1 VATGIRWIDRLLYEP
16 IGIGWL
22 DRLLDGRTVQSHSID
37 NNVVAPPTLAVAE
50 SHLSLSAASIS
61 PPVSV
66 AFESHVQPFDI
77 RETMSAKGNR
87 AVSLAYDDTEGA
99 GIDPTMRS
107 SGGDMDERQ
116 RKETCLE
123 IYRSNIWVSSCI
135 NVIAKRI
142 TSGGF
147 AIEPVKQGEG
157 DPDNAEILRQ
167 FCLRINDDWDFLQLI
182 RSILVDLLIFGEAY
196 CEILYK
202 DGKPWKLF
210 KVDCLTMSY
219 KCDRRG
225 RILEFRQQFDRGSR
239 SLPLDPKNIIRW
251 WLPHPRSSILA
262 LSPIELMLDAV
273 NLDRH
278 MVTWLTKFFEKGA
291 KAPYWIKFGGD
302 EAEATRFLAWLTE
315 NYTGEKNAHLPIVTW
330 GDNSEITEFKAGAL
344 DIDFAVGREKACEE
358 VLAGFNVPPAAV
370 GIIHSGGL
378 SDQGESQEKSLQY
391 NTCDPL
397 KQGVFEKLN
406 YRTVSSPVG
415 FGITDYIITTHYA
428 DYRNDEAVAKV
439 QDMRIRNGSRTINEM
454 RQEDGKLPYEKGEGG
469 DIGIIITTK
478 EITPVPRLDD
488 IEDEQRQ
495 QSQATLQTAKAN
507 ADIAVIKAK
516 QAKEPPKPVPAALQ
530 QFPQGAPGQPPQQSQ
545 SGNNAQNTQDAAK
558 NGATP
563 QQQPPPTAS
572 KANAKGKQQQPGQQT
587 QESTRPEVVEQHTG
601 IMVALYPDEATAE
614 ALAVPGYEA
623 PDELHVTLAFMGDM
637 NDMYDDAYNPAV
649 SPYYLTQ
656 ALAAFATE
664 CAPLSGY
671 AIDVQRFPG
680 DDEAYPVFASVA
692 VPGLHEFRAEL
703 VQRIEAANYRV
714 DMTHPDYTP
723 HMTLAYIPQDEPSP
737 IHFIQ
742 PTPLTFTGFWLCI
755 GDERQFFPFG
765 DRSDETQPQESL
777 LETAKDDLTGQI
789 AAVFAAVEKRGS
801 HALEGENA

>member
-1 VATGIRWIDRLLYEP
+1 VATGIRWVDRLLYEP
-16 IGIGWL
+16 TGIGWL
-22 DRLLDGRTVQSHSID
+22 DRVLDGRTAHSKHTD
-37 NNVVAPPTLAVAE
+37 YNADAGASPMEPVAE
-50 SHLSLSAASIS
+50 SQSSPLSAQVSH
-61 PPVSV
+61 PVSV

-77 RETMSAKGNR
+77 REAMSAKGNR
-87 AVSLAYDDTEGA
+87 AVSLAWDDTEGA

-123 IYRSNIWVSSCI
+123 IFRSNVWVSSCI

-157 DPDNAEILRQ
+157 DPANAELLRQ

-219 KCDRRG
+219 KCDPRG
-225 RILEFRQQFDRGSR
+225 RILEYRQQFDRGSR

-344 DIDFAVGREKACEE
+344 DIDFTVGREKSCEE

-370 GIIHSGGL
+370 GIIHAGGL

-406 YRTVSSPVG
+406 YRIVTNPNG

-428 DYRNDEAVAKV
+428 DYRNDDSVAKV

-454 RQEDGKLPYEKGEGG
+454 RQEDGKLPYPKGQGG
-469 DIGIIITTK
+469 DVGIIITTK
-478 EITPVPRLDD
+478 EITAVPRLDD
-488 IEDEQRQ
+488 LEDEAR
-495 QSQATLQTAKAN
+495 QTAQQQLEQVSLNNDLLKTK
-507 ADIAVIKAK
+507 VQ
-516 QAKEPPKPVPAALQ
+516 QAKKPPQPVPAALQ
-530 QFPQGAPGQPPQQSQ
+530 QFAQGPAQQGQPQANGQTTQQQGKDANSEPQTPTAPAA
-545 SGNNAQNTQDAAK
+545 NVPVPAAK
-558 NGATP
+558 
-563 QQQPPPTAS
+563 S
-572 KANAKGKQQQPGQQT
+572 KQQQT
-587 QESTRPEVVEQHTG
+587 STKAQESTRPEVIEQHSS
-601 IMVALYPDEATAE
+601 IMVALFPDRQTAE

-623 PDELHVTLAFMGDM
+623 PGELHVTLAFMGDM
-637 NDMYDDAYNPAV
+637 KDMYDD
-649 SPYYLTQ
+649 SYLTS
-656 ALAAFATE
+656 ALATYAAE
-664 CAPLSGY
+664 CGPLSGY
-671 AIDVQRFPG
+671 AVDVQRFPG
-680 DDEAYPVFASVA
+680 DEEAYPVFASVA
-692 VPGLHEFRAEL
+692 VPGLHDFRAEL
-703 VQRIEAANYRV
+703 VRRIVAANYPV
-714 DMTHPDYTP
+714 DQTYPDYNP
-723 HMTLAYIPQDEPSP
+723 HMTLAYVPQDEPSP
-737 IHFIQ
+737 IVTIT
-742 PTPLTFTGFWLCI
+742 PTPLTFTGIWLCT

-765 DRSDETQPQESL
+765 STNDETQPQQQVTESL
-777 LETAKDDLTGQI
+777 IETARDDLAGEI

-801 HALEGENA
+801 DALEGESA